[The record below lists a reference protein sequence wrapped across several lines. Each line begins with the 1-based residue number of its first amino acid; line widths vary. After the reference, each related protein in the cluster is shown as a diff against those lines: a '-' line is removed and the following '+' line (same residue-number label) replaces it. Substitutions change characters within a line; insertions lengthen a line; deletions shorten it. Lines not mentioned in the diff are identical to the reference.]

1 MGEQCLQSQN
11 KVNVELHNRR
21 WWQMQEEKLVGVEA
35 GSTAAPKCLQLCNSA
50 RKPEPE
56 KEKQKEAAWGD
67 GSNDKQEQLK
77 EGGWW
82 VGVTSGE

>member
-1 MGEQCLQSQN
+1 MSNVYSQN
-11 KVNVELHNRR
+11 KVNVEFHNRR
-21 WWQMQEEKLVGVEA
+21 RRQRQEEKLVGVEA
-35 GSTAAPKCLQLCNSA
+35 GSTAAPKCLQLCNST

-67 GSNDKQEQLK
+67 GSDDKREQPK
-77 EGGWW
+77 EDGWW